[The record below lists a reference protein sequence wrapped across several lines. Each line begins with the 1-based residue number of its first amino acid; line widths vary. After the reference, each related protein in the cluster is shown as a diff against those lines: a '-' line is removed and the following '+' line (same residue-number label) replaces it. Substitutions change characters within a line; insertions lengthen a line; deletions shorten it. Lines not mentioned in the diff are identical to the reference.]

1 MVPTLSLLLMIPATL
16 LLFGPIGIYLGD
28 GVNWLYYYIINF
40 SPILLGGFIGGI
52 SCVLVIFGAH
62 RGLVPIGINDVAQQD
77 GKNSSVCWC
86 SELFSSGRRISV
98 FCPHK
103 K

>member
-28 GVNWLYYYIINF
+28 GVNWLYYYIMNL

-52 SCVLVIFGAH
+52 WCVLVILGSPWACA
-62 RGLVPIGINDVAQQD
+62 NWD
-77 GKNSSVCWC
+77 
-86 SELFSSGRRISV
+86 
-98 FCPHK
+98 
-103 K
+103 

>member
-28 GVNWLYYYIINF
+28 GVNWLYYYIMNL

-52 SCVLVIFGAH
+52 WCVLVIL
-62 RGLVPIGINDVAQQD
+62 GLTVGLCQLGLMMSLEQD
-77 GKNSSVCWC
+77 GKFASVCGC
-86 SELFSSGRRISV
+86 SELFKQA
-98 FCPHK
+98 PHLACLSAQK
-103 K
+103 